1 MNPEV
6 IITCAV
12 TGAGDTQDK
21 HPDLPITP
29 AQIAAACIEAAAAG
43 AAVVHIHVRDPATG
57 QGSRDTA
64 LYAEVVER
72 VRASGRDVILNL
84 TCGMGGDLYVND
96 DDPRRMDPG
105 SDMVNAMTRLQH
117 VAELRPELCTLDCGS
132 MNFGDG
138 NSLTVHTP
146 NMLRAMAARVRA
158 LGIKPEMEVFDSG
171 HLWFAK
177 QMCDEGLID
186 GPPLF
191 QLCLG
196 IPYGAPANTETM
208 AHLVGQLPPGA
219 VWAGFGISRMQM
231 PMVAQAILL
240 GGHVRVGLEDNLYL
254 ERGVLASNGQLVDKA
269 VAIITALSAR
279 PVSPAEARAKLGL
292 ARR

>member
-1 MNPEV
+1 MNLEV
-6 IITCAV
+6 ITTYAV
-12 TGAGDTQDK
+12 TGAGDTQGK

-29 AQIAAACIEAAAAG
+29 AQIAAARIEAVAAG
-43 AAVVHIHVRDPATG
+43 AVVDHIHVRNPATG

-96 DDPRRMDPG
+96 DDPRLTDPG
-105 SDMVNAMTRLQH
+105 SYMVNAMTRLKH
-117 VAELRPELCTLDCGS
+117 VAELCPELCTLDCGS

-146 NMLRAMAARVRA
+146 NMLRAMAARVRG
-158 LGIKPEMEVFDSG
+158 LGIKPETEVFDSG

-191 QLCLG
+191 QLCLC
-196 IPYGAPANTETM
+196 IPYGAAANTKTM
-208 AHLVGQLPPGA
+208 APFVGQLPPGA
-219 VWAGFGISRMQM
+219 V
-231 PMVAQAILL
+231 
-240 GGHVRVGLEDNLYL
+240 
-254 ERGVLASNGQLVDKA
+254 
-269 VAIITALSAR
+269 
-279 PVSPAEARAKLGL
+279 
-292 ARR
+292 

>member
-96 DDPRRMDPG
+96 DDPRRMDPD

-146 NMLRAMAARVRA
+146 NTCGRWPRGCARSATNRKWKCLTAAISGSPSKCATRV
-158 LGIKPEMEVFDSG
+158 
-171 HLWFAK
+171 
-177 QMCDEGLID
+177 
-186 GPPLF
+186 
-191 QLCLG
+191 
-196 IPYGAPANTETM
+196 
-208 AHLVGQLPPGA
+208 
-219 VWAGFGISRMQM
+219 
-231 PMVAQAILL
+231 
-240 GGHVRVGLEDNLYL
+240 
-254 ERGVLASNGQLVDKA
+254 
-269 VAIITALSAR
+269 
-279 PVSPAEARAKLGL
+279 
-292 ARR
+292 